1 MNYII
6 IIPVKPSQTPVIYIV
21 CKLWKMQLKLL
32 RAVLQ
37 YDISVVLSSAMQ
49 VRLASFLLLKFQKK
63 KDTQTILMVSIPFA
77 SLNEACG

>member
-1 MNYII
+1 
-6 IIPVKPSQTPVIYIV
+6 
-21 CKLWKMQLKLL
+21 MQLKLL

-63 KDTQTILMVSIPFA
+63 KGHTDVLMVSIPFA